1 MPRKETKTTAK
12 ASPRRKKTNVVTE
25 STFTRESTGTQ
36 IHKPVIGIGT
46 WIALVLFAG
55 LVTFAIF
62 LNKKEETAVEATPTS
77 GTVPLFPATEG
88 TPSSIEVKPAE
99 GEAVRVL
106 RNEENVWVLELPFE
120 TEVDPGLS
128 EAAAT
133 QVSALQEISTV
144 QGDLADFGLENP
156 AFVITVGFAS
166 GKTHTLEI
174 GDMTPSNRGY
184 YVRVDEDRLVVV
196 AVSGLDALLQL
207 QFSPPYLNTPTPT
220 ATTPPPTETPTPAP
234 PTETPAASV
243 TPTP

>member
-1 MPRKETKTTAK
+1 MPRKETKPTAK

-36 IHKPVIGIGT
+36 IQKPVIGIGT

-106 RNEENVWVLELPFE
+106 RNEENVWVLELPFDDALAMVADGRIRDAK
-120 TEVDPGLS
+120 TIMLLQH
-128 EAAAT
+128 A
-133 QVSALQEISTV
+133 ALQ
-144 QGDLADFGLENP
+144 L
-156 AFVITVGFAS
+156 FA
-166 GKTHTLEI
+166 
-174 GDMTPSNRGY
+174 
-184 YVRVDEDRLVVV
+184 
-196 AVSGLDALLQL
+196 
-207 QFSPPYLNTPTPT
+207 
-220 ATTPPPTETPTPAP
+220 AP
-234 PTETPAASV
+234 VHE
-243 TPTP
+243 